1 MFQETMISFLL
12 IFLLVNLC
20 SCSDLYSDKVL
31 KYDSETFKKNIGGNI
46 PHFVNFFA
54 PWCGYCKRLKPVWD
68 ELAEKYNKD
77 SSQQEIVIAKVDC
90 TAETPIC
97 AEEDVSG
104 YPSLIFYDVGE
115 KKGIKY
121 QGKRDLLGLEEF
133 ISNNLKEEKKSI
145 PPPSL
150 KMSPGSGAIELT
162 DENFHQVVDY
172 GLHFVKFFAPW
183 CGHCQRMAGTWE
195 ELAISLQ
202 HDKSIK
208 IAKVDCTAETPI
220 CAEEDVSGYPSL
232 IFYDVGEKK
241 GIKYQGKRDLLGLE
255 EFISNNLKEE
265 KKSIPPPSLKM
276 SPGSGAI
283 ELTDENFHQVIDYG
297 MHFVKFFAP
306 WCGHCQRMA
315 GTWEELAISLQHDKS
330 IKIAKV
336 DCTVNKMACTEFE
349 VKGFP
354 TLLFIINGK
363 KVEKYQGDRN
373 LDGFKKFISEM
384 KAAHLD
390 AIEAEEGKIESNQEQ
405 PNVVVELSADNFEN
419 AIADGFSFVKF
430 YVPWCGHSK
439 RLAPIW
445 NDLGQKFV
453 LHTRIKIAKVDCTQ
467 DEMLCSEHKVVG
479 YPSLFVFRNGKF
491 VTEYHGPR
499 KLDQL
504 HSFVLD
510 HLHHTEL

>member
-1 MFQETMISFLL
+1 MF
-12 IFLLVNLC
+12 C
-20 SCSDLYSDKVL
+20 R
-31 KYDSETFKKNIGGNI
+31 
-46 PHFVNFFA
+46 
-54 PWCGYCKRLKPVWD
+54 CGYCKRLKPVWD

-77 SSQQEIVIAKVDC
+77 SSQQEIV
-90 TAETPIC
+90 
-97 AEEDVSG
+97 
-104 YPSLIFYDVGE
+104 
-115 KKGIKY
+115 
-121 QGKRDLLGLEEF
+121 
-133 ISNNLKEEKKSI
+133 
-145 PPPSL
+145 
-150 KMSPGSGAIELT
+150 
-162 DENFHQVVDY
+162 
-172 GLHFVKFFAPW
+172 
-183 CGHCQRMAGTWE
+183 
-195 ELAISLQ
+195 
-202 HDKSIK
+202 

-405 PNVVVELSADNFEN
+405 VYPVLHSVLEYVVRVEELPFQVDQTHGNRRATSPDCM
-419 AIADGFSFVKF
+419 ADG
-430 YVPWCGHSK
+430 PTCGHSK